1 MNISYE
7 NYTNKEE
14 LIQILVKNNIA
25 IKMLED
31 GLFEHFAKEL
41 LRLALI
47 IDNNLWLHLANLLI
61 RYIQT
66 SPYLESDNDAHI
78 ALAILSDPEIVLEKL
93 SEN

>member
-1 MNISYE
+1 MNIIYE

-31 GLFEHFAKEL
+31 GLFEYCAREL

-47 IDNNLWLHLANLLI
+47 IDNDLWLHLANLLI
-61 RYIQT
+61 RYIKT
-66 SPYLESDNDAHI
+66 SPYLENDNEAHI
-78 ALAILSDPEIVLEKL
+78 ALAMLSDPETVLQKLYEK
-93 SEN
+93 